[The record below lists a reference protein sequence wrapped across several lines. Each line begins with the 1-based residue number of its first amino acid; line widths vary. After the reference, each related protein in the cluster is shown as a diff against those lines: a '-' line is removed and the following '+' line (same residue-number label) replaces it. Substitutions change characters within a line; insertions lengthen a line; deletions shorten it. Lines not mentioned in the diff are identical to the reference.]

1 MAYFSAIKTTRFSHH
16 VHHAFHHIF
25 TTKKPQKM
33 TDFRKTLP
41 KNL

>member
-33 TDFRKTLP
+33 TDFPKTLP